1 MPPLTLMVKPVS
13 GRCNMRCSYCFY
25 AEELAQRGGEK
36 LPAMTDACLE
46 QLVRRAM
53 QEAEGRLDLIFQ
65 GGEPMLAGKAF
76 YRRLLALER
85 SLPHPQLSIHHAL
98 QTNGLLLDEEWCDL
112 LQEGNF
118 LVGLSLDGTEALH
131 DLHRRTV
138 SGQGSW
144 RQTLAAAALL
154 RKRGV
159 PYNILCV
166 VTEPMAAQ
174 GRAVFQ
180 ALREHGFLQFI
191 PCLGSLSGER
201 RLQSESYGR
210 FLVDVFDCYE
220 RAFDQG
226 RPVSIRTFDNWLA
239 MARGLP
245 PESCAMGGRCGR
257 YYLVEADG
265 SVYPCD
271 FYAVVEWRLG
281 SIREQSFAR
290 MARTE
295 QARRFTEPLPLPEA
309 CRSCPW
315 LLLCRGG
322 CRRDR
327 DLRLDGQLQPCQWC
341 EGYRLFFEQC
351 GARLQR
357 LADRVYGS

>member
-1 MPPLTLMVKPVS
+1 MV
-13 GRCNMRCSYCFY
+13 
-25 AEELAQRGGEK
+25 Q
-36 LPAMTDACLE
+36 
-46 QLVRRAM
+46 
-53 QEAEGRLDLIFQ
+53 
-65 GGEPMLAGKAF
+65 
-76 YRRLLALER
+76 
-85 SLPHPQLSIHHAL
+85 
-98 QTNGLLLDEEWCDL
+98 LLDEEWCDL
-112 LQEGNF
+112 LREGNF

-226 RPVSIRTFDNWLA
+226 RLVSIRTFDNWLA
-239 MARGLP
+239 MAWI
-245 PESCAMGGRCGR
+245 CTNA
-257 YYLVEADG
+257 
-265 SVYPCD
+265 
-271 FYAVVEWRLG
+271 
-281 SIREQSFAR
+281 SFKR
-290 MARTE
+290 
-295 QARRFTEPLPLPEA
+295 
-309 CRSCPW
+309 
-315 LLLCRGG
+315 
-322 CRRDR
+322 
-327 DLRLDGQLQPCQWC
+327 
-341 EGYRLFFEQC
+341 
-351 GARLQR
+351 
-357 LADRVYGS
+357 